1 MTRRSSQP
9 PLGPDAGRQCP
20 QSGMQPVSAEI
31 LSELR
36 AILAWIDQ
44 VPLDDMSTAF
54 YIHAFNELE
63 ANVRALLEPQDGRGS
78 NEQDTPGL
86 PPP

>member
-1 MTRRSSQP
+1 
-9 PLGPDAGRQCP
+9 
-20 QSGMQPVSAEI
+20 MQPVSAEI